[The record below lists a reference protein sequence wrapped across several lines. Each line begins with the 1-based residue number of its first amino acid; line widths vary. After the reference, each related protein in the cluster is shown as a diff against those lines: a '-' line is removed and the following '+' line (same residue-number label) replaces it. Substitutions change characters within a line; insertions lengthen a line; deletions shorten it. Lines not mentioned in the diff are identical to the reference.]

1 MKRRIDDCIS
11 SQRSP
16 KVACFPMRKPVRG
29 SYPSMFVQDICASF
43 SFGLA
48 HHPLKRDREFYR
60 VEPSD
65 DTLKDFLTL
74 EDFMFFDRNMDQLL
88 TGAMEDLVS
97 YGKAY
102 LEIVSWRDT
111 EGNVK
116 GISFAPVKP
125 LIVLKGRGKTLF
137 ASVLYNRKLKWYCI
151 ENRNYIVLRLKD
163 LGFSRIY
170 MQKLMKKIK
179 QYDLTSV
186 TDMSLDPEKIG
197 FDFSEYIRKSEYNL
211 LKTTKRVYWYGR
223 NGENQYLSESYML
236 YRAAKFKMLRKEFL
250 NYMIQQIN
258 MGLNNHKIEIGFC
271 GKLVVDCEDIEYLGE
286 FEKLWAGNI
295 NISQL
300 SKQIFRI

>member
-16 KVACFPMRKPVRG
+16 KIACSPMRKPVRG
-29 SYPSMFVQDICASF
+29 AYPSMLVQDLCASF

-48 HHPLKRDREFYR
+48 HHPLQRERDFYR

-65 DTLKDFLTL
+65 DTLKDLLTF
-74 EDFMFFDRNMDQLL
+74 EDFMVFDHNMDELL
-88 TGAMEDLVS
+88 TEAMEDLVS

-102 LEIVSWRDT
+102 LEIVSWRDA

-125 LIVLKGRGKTLF
+125 FIVLKGRGKTLF
-137 ASVLYNRKLKWYCI
+137 VSVHYNRKIKWYCI

-163 LGFSRIY
+163 LGFSRIS
-170 MQKLMKKIK
+170 MQKLLKKIK

-186 TDMSLDPEKIG
+186 TDMSLAPEKTV
-197 FDFSEYIRKSEYNL
+197 FDFSEYIRKSEFNL
-211 LKTTKRVYWYGR
+211 LKTTRRVYWYGR

-236 YRAAKFKMLRKEFL
+236 YRAANFKMLRKEFL

-258 MGLNNHKIEIGFC
+258 RGLNNHKIETGFC
-271 GKLVVDCEDIEYLGE
+271 GKLVVDCEDIDYMVE
-286 FEKLWAGNI
+286 FEKFWAGKI
-295 NISQL
+295 NTSQL
-300 SKQIFRI
+300 SKQIFRF